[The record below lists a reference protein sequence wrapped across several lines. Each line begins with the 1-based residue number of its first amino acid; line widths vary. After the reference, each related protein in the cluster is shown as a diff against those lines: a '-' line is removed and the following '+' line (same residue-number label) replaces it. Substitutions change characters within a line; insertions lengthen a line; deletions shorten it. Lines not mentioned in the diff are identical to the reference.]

1 VVRYQLKQTSGLTSH
16 HQGCYNYIVLR
27 YNKKGGKMN
36 VHHEIT
42 LSEYQVLAE
51 FRYHLRRFLHFSEQ
65 AARSVGLERRQHQ
78 LLLAL
83 KGLPERKVATV
94 SEVAERLQI
103 QHHSTVELID
113 RMGERNLLER
123 SRDESDQRKVI
134 IHLTSYEGEA
144 LRQLSSLHRT
154 ELLSSGPEL
163 VRALHEVMHN
173 THHNHARSK

>member
-1 VVRYQLKQTSGLTSH
+1 
-16 HQGCYNYIVLR
+16 
-27 YNKKGGKMN
+27 MN
-36 VHHEIT
+36 VHQEIT

-65 AARSVGLERRQHQ
+65 AAREIGLEPRQHQ

-134 IHLTSYEGEA
+134 IHLTSYGGEA
-144 LRQLSSLHRT
+144 LRQLSLLHRT
-154 ELLSSGPEL
+154 ELRSSGPTL
-163 VRALHEVMHN
+163 VRTLHAVMHT